1 VVTVEVDADG
11 VERRLAAG
19 LLNCPD
25 CAGVLTGW
33 GYGRERLVRGPDVV
47 VALRPRRSRCGGC
60 GSTHVLLPVMVLL
73 RRADTSAVIGAALV
87 AKAAGAGHRRIAMVL
102 GRPAETVRG
111 WLRRFAGRAEVVRVV
126 FTVWVRALAPDP
138 VMPDP
143 AGGAWADAI
152 AVIAAAATAIA
163 DRFVLLTVSPWE
175 VATAVSGGRLLAPG
189 WPGNV
194 DQHQFTLTSG

>member
-1 VVTVEVDADG
+1 
-11 VERRLAAG
+11 
-19 LLNCPD
+19 
-25 CAGVLTGW
+25 
-33 GYGRERLVRGPDVV
+33 
-47 VALRPRRSRCGGC
+47 
-60 GSTHVLLPVMVLL
+60 M
-73 RRADTSAVIGAALV
+73 
-87 AKAAGAGHRRIAMVL
+87 
-102 GRPAETVRG
+102 
-111 WLRRFAGRAEVVRVV
+111 RVV

-152 AVIAAAATAIA
+152 AVIAAVATAIA